1 MTEGRH
7 RRLFHSRLFNYAFL
21 RCMDMNMPRTQSPVK
36 MKKQICMVRIRSA
49 AGTSY
54 RDTLPMVPLTTSVII
69 AIPMVCPDVRM
80 VETIELAT
88 ANFCGGTQ
96 LMITFVFGD
105 EKSAIPNPAA
115 ASAMQTVH
123 KGISADAKA
132 KNSNVSAHTAM
143 PDDASL

>member
-1 MTEGRH
+1 
-7 RRLFHSRLFNYAFL
+7 
-21 RCMDMNMPRTQSPVK
+21 MDMKMPRTHSPVK
-36 MKKQICMVRIRSA
+36 MKKQMCIVRMRSA

-96 LMITFVFGD
+96 LMITFVLGD

-115 ASAMQTVH
+115 ASAMQTAH
-123 KGISADAKA
+123 IGIPTYAKA
-132 KNSNVSAHTAM
+132 KNSNVSAQTAM
-143 PDDASL
+143 PDEASL